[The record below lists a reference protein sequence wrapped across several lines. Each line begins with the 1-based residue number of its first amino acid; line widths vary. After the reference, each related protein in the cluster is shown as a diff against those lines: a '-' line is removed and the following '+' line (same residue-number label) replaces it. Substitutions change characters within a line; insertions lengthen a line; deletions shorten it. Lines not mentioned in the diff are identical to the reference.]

1 MAKSIMCRSWQP
13 ASFKFWDVT
22 LLITVCVAQILVR
35 ALDYMISDTNPDPYR
50 LVEEAFPIK
59 LWAIFLVIS
68 AAVLILGWLVKSHII
83 VFVGHGLLA
92 MFYTALFLGILLP
105 AITELSFNG
114 MRGMR
119 SATTLMLPTVFNA
132 LLCLRTGPVP
142 LPSEWVKV
150 SESVGEPA

>member
-13 ASFKFWDVT
+13 ASLKSWDIT

-59 LWAIFLVIS
+59 LWGIFLVIS

-142 LPSEWVKV
+142 LPSEGVKV